1 MCIYLIIYE
10 LLQNPNSPHNFDTC
24 TLTLWPD
31 NSKKKQ
37 TKKPK
42 QNEGIKKDANKNLE
56 INITVKLAIT

>member
-1 MCIYLIIYE
+1 MCIFLIIYE

-42 QNEGIKKDANKNLE
+42 QNEGIKKRCQQEFRN
-56 INITVKLAIT
+56 